1 MATSTYIQISDYAL
15 LEYIYDDSTISS
27 SKARPLRLENKYT
40 NTYQFINNTQ
50 SINLTENVLDYT
62 AARLG
67 SDSSRWAFLDMD
79 VPAPVVQIN
88 TNFVLKDLTSSLISS
103 IKYDKVKLHFV
114 AGYTF
119 PGIDGVILEMQWRQW
134 DINGDVGKLFSPATQ
149 VFVKGDDRINFSTNP
164 MFVGDK
170 FYDRY
175 IEFNLPSLAEANF
188 DFWNSP
194 SASSTIGYQYTYN
207 NVGFSETSQI
217 YASLYEIDTTETA
230 TDGNRYFVTGQKFA
244 ASFNSSDT
252 FTYINATVTENL
264 YNDYIEYYPTWKGN
278 FLEDY
283 INLLNI
289 TGDWVIVNQID
300 VFEQIGSSFLKT
312 FSMSS
317 LQDDNFDAPASF
329 RPIIK
334 NSAIAISYTIDYT
347 MRLMNKSDGQEI
359 VRKATW
365 TSTDVNKYGASLKR
379 INVLDGYR
387 PVKVYNKIVNA
398 SSDTVNSSA
407 AINSTMPQIISQN
420 IYVNSYYDV
429 NFISV
434 DSTTDITNTLGTTVY
449 PQGMNTIFI
458 NKFDNQ
464 VKFKIFTKSADKKQN
479 VTLDLSSNGMNV
491 KLAFIMDDQTK
502 YYIDPTQ
509 DITAANPGA
518 GEVMF
523 VIDDTLSTKLLGGK
537 QRDYYIINKNNK
549 GDEVLIYSGKFENQ
563 TEKSKVNQT
572 NSQTMIKQLE
582 DKVAALNAAQ
592 SGLLSAKVTGGMST
606 NNATG
611 NNALAS
617 SSTANA
623 SLNTSKASAIAA
635 AQQTLATGKAASSG
649 VQQAIKDAANAGD
662 TSTLNIIDIPGI
674 TQGMGANIN
683 SAMSPN
689 VINPSKPSQNITAA
703 NISASAL
710 KQQNNANNGL

>member
-1 MATSTYIQISDYAL
+1 
-15 LEYIYDDSTISS
+15 
-27 SKARPLRLENKYT
+27 
-40 NTYQFINNTQ
+40 
-50 SINLTENVLDYT
+50 
-62 AARLG
+62 
-67 SDSSRWAFLDMD
+67 
-79 VPAPVVQIN
+79 
-88 TNFVLKDLTSSLISS
+88 
-103 IKYDKVKLHFV
+103 
-114 AGYTF
+114 
-119 PGIDGVILEMQWRQW
+119 
-134 DINGDVGKLFSPATQ
+134 
-149 VFVKGDDRINFSTNP
+149 
-164 MFVGDK
+164 
-170 FYDRY
+170 
-175 IEFNLPSLAEANF
+175 
-188 DFWNSP
+188 
-194 SASSTIGYQYTYN
+194 
-207 NVGFSETSQI
+207 
-217 YASLYEIDTTETA
+217 
-230 TDGNRYFVTGQKFA
+230 
-244 ASFNSSDT
+244 
-252 FTYINATVTENL
+252 
-264 YNDYIEYYPTWKGN
+264 
-278 FLEDY
+278 
-283 INLLNI
+283 
-289 TGDWVIVNQID
+289 
-300 VFEQIGSSFLKT
+300 
-312 FSMSS
+312 
-317 LQDDNFDAPASF
+317 
-329 RPIIK
+329 
-334 NSAIAISYTIDYT
+334 
-347 MRLMNKSDGQEI
+347 
-359 VRKATW
+359 
-365 TSTDVNKYGASLKR
+365 
-379 INVLDGYR
+379 
-387 PVKVYNKIVNA
+387 
-398 SSDTVNSSA
+398 
-407 AINSTMPQIISQN
+407 MPQIISQN

-689 VINPSKPSQNITAA
+689 VINPSKPADNITAA
-703 NISASAL
+703 DISASAL